1 MKRVHNFFPG
11 PGALPLE
18 AIEYAQKELVD
29 FQGKGLSLL
38 EMSHRTPEY
47 ESIHDEAT
55 SLVKDL
61 LKVPENYH
69 VLWLQGGA
77 SLQFAT
83 IPMNLVRQGE
93 SADYIDTGIWSTRAI
108 TEANIVAKANVAG
121 SSEDKGFKYLPKN
134 PDFDPQAK
142 YVWYTSNN
150 TIMGTQYFDPPD
162 TGDVPLVADM
172 SSDIFWR
179 YFDISKHGI
188 VFAGAHKNLGPS
200 GITLVLLR
208 DDLLKKCKKGLPT
221 LLSYSTHVEHNSMF
235 NTPQTFTIYFV
246 RNVLW
251 MMKDNGGLAPIEQ
264 RNRKKGKLFYDFVD
278 NSGGFYTND
287 IQVEDRSVMNAVF
300 SLPSEELEERFLAEA
315 AENDFIGLKNL
326 PDRGHCRVSMYNAVS
341 VESVEELLGFMKEF
355 MRKNG

>member
-18 AIEYAQKELVD
+18 AIKYAQKELDD
-29 FQGKGLSLL
+29 FQGKGMSLL

-47 ESIHDEAT
+47 LAVHNEAT
-55 SLVKDL
+55 TLVREL
-61 LKVPENYH
+61 LKLPDNYH

-77 SLQFAT
+77 SLQFAM
-83 IPMNLVRQGE
+83 IPMNLLGE
-93 SADYIDTGIWSTRAI
+93 GKSADYIDTGLWSSRAI
-108 TEANIVAKANVAG
+108 VEANIVAKANVAG
-121 SSEDKGFKYLPKN
+121 SSEDKGYNYLPKSL
-134 PDFDPQAK
+134 DLDPNAQ
-142 YVWYTSNN
+142 YVYYTSNN
-150 TIMGTQYFDPPD
+150 TIMGTQHFDPPSA
-162 TGDVPLVADM
+162 GDVPLIADM

-208 DDLLKKCKKGLPT
+208 DDFLQKSNKNLPT
-221 LLSYSTHVEHNSMF
+221 LLTYSTHVEHNSMF

-246 RNVLW
+246 RNVLR
-251 MMKDNGGLAPIEQ
+251 MMKENGGLGPIEE
-264 RNRKKGKLFYDFVD
+264 RNRRKGKLFYDFVD

-287 IQVEDRSVMNAVF
+287 IQVEDRSIMNAVF
-300 SLPSEELEERFLAEA
+300 SLPSEKLEDRFVTEA
-315 AENDFIGLKNL
+315 TKNDFIGLKNL
-326 PDRGHCRVSMYNAVS
+326 PSRGHCRVSMYNAVN
-341 VESVEELLGFMKEF
+341 VESVEELLKFMKEF